1 MSSWTRN
8 SLGRASLSDMS
19 NLPDLG
25 AGRRSSSSVKRLA
38 VLRTV
43 DLGSVAMRLRSAVDG
58 LDQIEPVTTAYDAE
72 GGRPAIAEADWDQ
85 AEDSTSSARNGRSSA
100 SPLPVLAT
108 TGRRWTR
115 TAAPWACSTS
125 WSPTE
130 SGARSYGRRSWSTC
144 VPRPRRTRTTRTS
157 GPGGRCRLAGA
168 ACAWCEHRH
177 ERRGWRS
184 ECLRRGEA

>member
-1 MSSWTRN
+1 
-8 SLGRASLSDMS
+8 MS

-85 AEDSTSSARNGRSSA
+85 AEDLHVFCTERAFERISAAGARDDWPKVDENCRS
-100 SPLPVLAT
+100 LGVLDVLVAD
-108 TGRRWTR
+108 GKRRPQLR
-115 TAAPWACSTS
+115 TAVLEYLCAQAKEDEDHEDFRAGWAL
-125 WSPTE
+125 SPC
-130 SGARSYGRRSWSTC
+130 RS
-144 VPRPRRTRTTRTS
+144 
-157 GPGGRCRLAGA
+157 RL
-168 ACAWCEHRH
+168 R
-177 ERRGWRS
+177 
-184 ECLRRGEA
+184 LV